1 MMMCEEVSRAKVVL
15 AGPTAQNPH
24 LLAWNQKNTL
34 DTTITEEKIWKTHN
48 AFFFSPSHF
57 SATELKKKKQKSF
70 SLRHLLLASVFYDC
84 CTERFSV

>member
-48 AFFFSPSHF
+48 AFFFFPPVIF
-57 SATELKKKKQKSF
+57 QQLNLKKRSKNP
-70 SLRHLLLASVFYDC
+70 SLSGIC
-84 CTERFSV
+84 C